1 MTVIVLT
8 ACTAG
13 LRGQLTRW
21 LMEIAPGVF
30 VGFVSARV
38 RQMLWE
44 RVAEQIGVGKGLL
57 VYAVRSEQRLAF
69 ETLNHDWVP
78 RDFDGHT
85 LMLRP
90 VEGGAATG
98 ARAPQRPPESWSI
111 AARRRRFGR
120 DIERVRRST
129 E

>member
-1 MTVIVLT
+1 MTVIILT
-8 ACTAG
+8 SCTAG

-21 LMEIAPGVF
+21 LLEVAPGVF
-30 VGFVSARV
+30 VGYVSSRV
-38 RQMLWE
+38 RLRLWE
-44 RVAEQIGVGKGLL
+44 RVAEHVGRGKALL

-69 ETLNHDWVP
+69 ETINHDWTP

-90 VEGGAATG
+90 SEGASGAVFNG
-98 ARAPQRPPESWSI
+98 PRPSESWSI

-120 DIERVRRST
+120 DAERIRRQND
-129 E
+129 